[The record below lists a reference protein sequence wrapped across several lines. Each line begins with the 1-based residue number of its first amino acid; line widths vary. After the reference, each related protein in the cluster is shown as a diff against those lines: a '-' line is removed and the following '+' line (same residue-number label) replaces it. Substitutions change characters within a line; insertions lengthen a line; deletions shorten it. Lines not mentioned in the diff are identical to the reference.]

1 MSDKVIKINA
11 EVGQFQGITR
21 NYAGI
26 ENDAAAVVINNADS
40 TIEVRL
46 KSQQYASR
54 YEFPNIGNE
63 GVLYTDVGDNKTYRW
78 DGTELK
84 YYCVGSNYED
94 IKIINGGNAKH
105 E

>member
-1 MSDKVIKINA
+1 MSEKVIKIEA
-11 EVGQFQGITR
+11 DVGQFQGVTR

-26 ENDAAAVVINNADS
+26 ENDATDVVINNAES
-40 TIEVRL
+40 TIEVKL
-46 KSQQYASR
+46 KSQQYATR

-63 GVLYTDVGDNKTYRW
+63 GVLYSDIGENKTYRW
-78 DGTELK
+78 DGTDLK

-94 IKIINGGNAKH
+94 IKIINGGNSNN

>member
-1 MSDKVIKINA
+1 MSEKVIRINA

-21 NYAGI
+21 NYAGVT
-26 ENDAAAVVINNADS
+26 NDATEVVINNAES

-46 KSQQYASR
+46 RSQQYATKH
-54 YEFPNIGNE
+54 EFPNIGNE
-63 GVLYTDVGDNKTYRW
+63 GVLYTDIGENKTYRW
-78 DGTELK
+78 DNNQLK

-94 IKIINGGNAKH
+94 IKIINGGNANN